1 MHFSP
6 FVFLYHVVVL
16 CSGGGSSHG
25 GGYLG
30 RLGISLFVNL
40 ELLDGLG
47 GSVGLGSI
55 VKGVFRGLC
64 ALRGVIDRRGGGVC
78 GGGS

>member
-1 MHFSP
+1 MHFRQC
-6 FVFLYHVVVL
+6 FLYYVVVL

-25 GGYLG
+25 SDLG

-40 ELLDGLG
+40 QLLDGFS

-55 VKGVFRGLC
+55 VKGVFRGLG
-64 ALRGVIDRRGGGVC
+64 ALRSVVDGRGGGVC